1 MKDWIGNKK
10 STFVTLGASNHTEK
24 EREKNDFYARTMRYL
39 RLWSLT
45 KQRSDMP
52 KIVLDPEESAIEA
65 FAKLFFS
72 ATRNMGFSDKEA
84 CEALRNS
91 IEAVENAPAEEKY
104 DWYGSPANIERILQ
118 REFKN
123 EMQKNEDRT
132 DRRGWTTRQEE
143 MGSNGI
149 S

>member
-1 MKDWIGNKK
+1 M
-10 STFVTLGASNHTEK
+10 A
-24 EREKNDFYARTMRYL
+24 
-39 RLWSLT
+39 
-45 KQRSDMP
+45 

-72 ATRNMGFSDKEA
+72 ATRNMGLSDKEA

-91 IEAVENAPAEEKY
+91 IEAVENAPSEEKY

-132 DRRGWTTRQEE
+132 DRRGRTTRQEE
-143 MGSNGI
+143 MGCNDI
-149 S
+149 R

>member
-1 MKDWIGNKK
+1 M
-10 STFVTLGASNHTEK
+10 A
-24 EREKNDFYARTMRYL
+24 
-39 RLWSLT
+39 
-45 KQRSDMP
+45 

-72 ATRNMGFSDKEA
+72 ATRNMGLSDKEA
-84 CEALRNS
+84 CEAFKES
-91 IEAVENAPAEEKY
+91 VEAMENAPAEEKY

-132 DRRGWTTRQEE
+132 DRRGRTTRKKE

>member
-1 MKDWIGNKK
+1 M
-10 STFVTLGASNHTEK
+10 A
-24 EREKNDFYARTMRYL
+24 
-39 RLWSLT
+39 
-45 KQRSDMP
+45 

-72 ATRNMGFSDKEA
+72 ATRNMGLSDKEA

-91 IEAVENAPAEEKY
+91 IEAVENGPAEEKY

-132 DRRGWTTRQEE
+132 DRRGRTTRQEE
-143 MGSNGI
+143 MGCNDI
-149 S
+149 P

>member
-1 MKDWIGNKK
+1 M
-10 STFVTLGASNHTEK
+10 A
-24 EREKNDFYARTMRYL
+24 
-39 RLWSLT
+39 
-45 KQRSDMP
+45 
-52 KIVLDPEESAIEA
+52 KIVLDPEESGIEA

-72 ATRNMGFSDKEA
+72 ATRNMGLSYKEA

-91 IEAVENAPAEEKY
+91 IEAAENAPAEEKY

-132 DRRGWTTRQEE
+132 DRRGRTTRQEE
-143 MGSNGI
+143 MGCNDI
-149 S
+149 P

>member
-1 MKDWIGNKK
+1 M
-10 STFVTLGASNHTEK
+10 A
-24 EREKNDFYARTMRYL
+24 
-39 RLWSLT
+39 
-45 KQRSDMP
+45 

-72 ATRNMGFSDKEA
+72 ATRNMGLSDKEA

-91 IEAVENAPAEEKY
+91 IEAAENAPAEEKY

-132 DRRGWTTRQEE
+132 DRRGRTTRQEE
-143 MGSNGI
+143 MGRNDI
-149 S
+149 P

>member
-1 MKDWIGNKK
+1 
-10 STFVTLGASNHTEK
+10 
-24 EREKNDFYARTMRYL
+24 
-39 RLWSLT
+39 
-45 KQRSDMP
+45 MP

-72 ATRNMGFSDKEA
+72 ATRNMGLSDKEA

-91 IEAVENAPAEEKY
+91 IEAAENAPSEEKY

-132 DRRGWTTRQEE
+132 DRRGRTTRQEE
-143 MGSNGI
+143 MGCNDI
-149 S
+149 P

>member
-1 MKDWIGNKK
+1 M
-10 STFVTLGASNHTEK
+10 A
-24 EREKNDFYARTMRYL
+24 
-39 RLWSLT
+39 
-45 KQRSDMP
+45 
-52 KIVLDPEESAIEA
+52 KIVLDPEESGIEA

-72 ATRNMGFSDKEA
+72 TTRNMGLSDKEA

-91 IEAVENAPAEEKY
+91 IEAAENAPAEEKY

-132 DRRGWTTRQEE
+132 DRRRRTTRQEE
-143 MGSNGI
+143 MGCNDI
-149 S
+149 P

>member
-1 MKDWIGNKK
+1 M
-10 STFVTLGASNHTEK
+10 A
-24 EREKNDFYARTMRYL
+24 
-39 RLWSLT
+39 
-45 KQRSDMP
+45 

-72 ATRNMGFSDKEA
+72 ATRNMGLSDKEA

-91 IEAVENAPAEEKY
+91 IEAAENAPAEEKY
-104 DWYGSPANIERILQ
+104 DWYGSPANIGRILQ

-132 DRRGWTTRQEE
+132 DRRGRTTRQEE
-143 MGSNGI
+143 MGCNDI
-149 S
+149 P

>member
-1 MKDWIGNKK
+1 M
-10 STFVTLGASNHTEK
+10 A
-24 EREKNDFYARTMRYL
+24 
-39 RLWSLT
+39 
-45 KQRSDMP
+45 
-52 KIVLDPEESAIEA
+52 KIVLDPEESGIEA

-72 ATRNMGFSDKEA
+72 ATRNMGLSDKEA

-91 IEAVENAPAEEKY
+91 IEAVENAPSEEKY

-132 DRRGWTTRQEE
+132 DRRGRTTRQEE
-143 MGSNGI
+143 MGCNDI
-149 S
+149 P

>member
-1 MKDWIGNKK
+1 M
-10 STFVTLGASNHTEK
+10 A
-24 EREKNDFYARTMRYL
+24 
-39 RLWSLT
+39 
-45 KQRSDMP
+45 

-132 DRRGWTTRQEE
+132 DRRGRTTRQEE

-149 S
+149 P